1 MTNQKPI
8 DIVHNAQNPIKTST
22 KIPVIGVRRNMSAMV
37 SKDHKKTRQAQL
49 DATKPE
55 VLIQA
60 NDFHEYGDSMP
71 LNNTEIVKP
80 TNFSQRHAS
89 EFVYSGNTQL

>member
-8 DIVHNAQNPIKTST
+8 EIVHNAQNPIKTST
-22 KIPVIGVRRNMSAMV
+22 KIPVIGVRRNMSAMA

-49 DATKPE
+49 ETTKPE

-60 NDFHEYGDSMP
+60 NDFHEYGD
-71 LNNTEIVKP
+71 
-80 TNFSQRHAS
+80 
-89 EFVYSGNTQL
+89 